1 MWEVLEDALDVLTC
15 YFDVLDVHFV
25 FANRVG
31 TNRFEGASSDVKGD
45 KVGGDMPC
53 L

>member
-1 MWEVLEDALDVLTC
+1 MLEDALDVLAC
-15 YFDVLDVHFV
+15 YFDVFDVHFV
-25 FANRVG
+25 FANGVG
-31 TNRFEGASSDVKGD
+31 TDRFEGASSDVKGD

>member
-1 MWEVLEDALDVLTC
+1 MLEDALDVLTC

-25 FANRVG
+25 FANGVG
-31 TNRFEGASSDVKGD
+31 TDRFEGASSDVKGD